1 MKKIFL
7 VLFFVILN
15 INLVKATTLNEALLE
30 AYKNNPELNAEREN
44 LNVSIEDL
52 KISRSEFLPSITL
65 SGSKSSEDTDKN
77 TNRSG
82 ADTAVTD
89 VNPKTQSVLI
99 EQKLFQGFAGVA
111 GYEKTKL
118 V

>member
-44 LNVSIEDL
+44 
-52 KISRSEFLPSITL
+52 
-65 SGSKSSEDTDKN
+65 
-77 TNRSG
+77 
-82 ADTAVTD
+82 
-89 VNPKTQSVLI
+89 
-99 EQKLFQGFAGVA
+99 
-111 GYEKTKL
+111 
-118 V
+118 

>member
-65 SGSKSSEDTDKN
+65 SGSKAL
-77 TNRSG
+77 R
-82 ADTAVTD
+82 
-89 VNPKTQSVLI
+89 PKDP
-99 EQKLFQGFAGVA
+99 
-111 GYEKTKL
+111 
-118 V
+118 